1 MNKITI
7 KGRVESL
14 GKTQLCG
21 AKQWPK
27 REVVVETGVSVNGQP
42 AYPNPLP
49 IVFKKDK
56 VGLTEGMR
64 VGEEIEADVTLD
76 GRRWDGPNGAR
87 WFVDITAWAVRR
99 LTAAENAQP
108 PAEQETAVTTEA
120 ELPF

>member
-7 KGRVESL
+7 KGRVEQI
-14 GKTQLCG
+14 GKTQLVG

-27 REVVVETGVSVNGQP
+27 REIVVETGVSVNGQP

-49 IVFKKDK
+49 VQFKKDK
-56 VGLTEGMR
+56 IGLTEGLR
-64 VGEEIEADVTLD
+64 VGEEIEVDVTLD
-76 GRRWDGPNGAR
+76 GSRWDGPNGVRYFAN
-87 WFVDITAWAVRR
+87 ITGWAVRR

-108 PAEQETAVTTEA
+108 PAEQETAGTTEA